1 MQCEKEY
8 GMSRLVMFAVGLVLG
23 YAVVSLVTETKV
35 EASESTSAEQV
46 VLGHRIG
53 PAGQEMLVVR

>member
-1 MQCEKEY
+1 MN
-8 GMSRLVMFAVGLVLG
+8 RLVMFAVGLVLG
-23 YAVVSLVTETKV
+23 YAVVSLVIETKV
-35 EASESTSAEQV
+35 EASESTSKEQV